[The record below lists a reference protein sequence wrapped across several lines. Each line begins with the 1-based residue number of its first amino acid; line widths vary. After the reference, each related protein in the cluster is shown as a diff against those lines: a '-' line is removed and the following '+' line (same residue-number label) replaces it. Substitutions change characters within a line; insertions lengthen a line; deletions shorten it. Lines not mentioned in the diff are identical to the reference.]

1 MNWWTCLILLL
12 AVTKT
17 ITAQETKDAFALGL
31 EGIKL
36 IDEGNYEQGI
46 KLLKK
51 ARDLEPHDFDYSFE
65 IGKAY
70 LHSGSAKK
78 AEKYLFPLQYHS
90 RVQPEL
96 FIALANC
103 YLEMEE
109 DKKSPNSERKKE
121 LETLRYGVQKFPDAG
136 ILYARLGTI
145 KLEMEQ
151 PVEALAVFESG
162 ITHAPNFAENYFW
175 AAKLL
180 NAAGNH
186 LWAWIYAETF
196 FNMSDNDE
204 MRRTAALLIS
214 TASQTVFSN
223 KWNPE
228 PEKMDQ
234 ELRFMISEKCASDE
248 TGFVKIIHQRNCLL
262 EHWGTTAFPIAA
274 LLERLNTIRSN
285 GHLESYL
292 ATIYLEADKP
302 TFLHWLAA
310 NGQSFENFRK
320 WRYWNPL
327 VLKNPLQRISD

>member
-1 MNWWTCLILLL
+1 MLLL
-12 AVTKT
+12 VLAKP
-17 ITAQETKDAFALGL
+17 ITAQEAKDAFALGI
-31 EGIKL
+31 EGIKQ

-46 KLLKK
+46 MLLKK
-51 ARDLEPHDFDYSFE
+51 ARNLEPQDFDYSFE

-70 LHSGSAKK
+70 LQSGSAKK

-90 RVQPEL
+90 NVQPEL

-103 YLEMEE
+103 YREMEE
-109 DKKSPNSERKKE
+109 GKKSPNSERKKE
-121 LETLRYGVQKFPDAG
+121 LETLRYGVQKLPG
-136 ILYARLGTI
+136 SGMLYMHLGTI

-151 PVEALAVFESG
+151 PIEALAVFETG
-162 ITHAPNFAENYFW
+162 IRNAPNFAENYFW

-180 NAAGNH
+180 NAAGNQ

-196 FNMSDNDE
+196 FNMSENDE

-214 TASQTVFSN
+214 TASQTVFS
-223 KWNPE
+223 KTWNPE

-248 TGFVKIIHQRNCLL
+248 NGFNRVIHQRNCLL
-262 EHWGTTAFPIAA
+262 EHWGTTDFPIAA
-274 LLERLNTIRSN
+274 LLERMKTIRSN

-292 ATIYLEADKP
+292 ATIFLESDKAR
-302 TFLHWLAA
+302 FLSWLAA

-327 VLKNPLQRISD
+327 VLKNPLKRISD